1 MPRPVESRH
10 RYIAGLDGIRAIAV
24 LAVIAFHLNVGWAK
38 GGLLGVGVFFTLS
51 GYLIT
56 DLLLGHFK
64 RHGNLGLGQFWIRRA
79 RRLLPAVFLM
89 LIVVSIWVALFDAA
103 QVHEVRR
110 QVVSAALYF
119 ANWSTIAAHASY
131 FSRFAAPLPLDHLW
145 SLSIEEQFYLIW
157 PWLLLGML
165 YVFRSRATMVVV
177 ILAGAAA
184 SAWLMGHLY
193 QPGIDPTRV
202 YEGTDTRAFGL
213 LLGAALAMIWPT
225 QMTRAALR
233 RSVRSPVGLDVAGA
247 VGLVGIFVLVWQT
260 SSLSS
265 FLYPTGIIL
274 LSLATVLVIAA
285 VVNPSSLLG
294 EVLGCPPLRWIGVR
308 SYGIY
313 LWHWPII
320 VLWGR
325 QETGVNWPRAAL
337 QIAMTFVIASL
348 SWRYVED
355 PIRRGALRRLRR
367 KPRTGAAEG
376 RRRRHVLGLSAGLAA
391 ALVLVVVGLAGALP
405 VISEGHTAPPKIS
418 KLPPRLASARNASSI
433 TKTVVAKA
441 ALPPAAT
448 KTACRSVVYIGD
460 STSEGQISTDY
471 IPNPRKRLDAVLK
484 RIGVQI
490 LYPEISGARSTLE
503 TYQGIPNA
511 ATVAQQHISDGFNGC
526 WIFALG
532 TNDVDNA
539 TTSPVNIP
547 TRIRNMMKIVG
558 HQPVM
563 WIAVISLLSSGP
575 YSEAGMEHWDRALLA
590 DCKRYPNM
598 RVYDWP
604 DRAKRKWFI
613 PDGIHYYSPG
623 YIARN
628 HDIAQGLVRAFPRD
642 QPPNSSCL
650 VQ

>member
-1 MPRPVESRH
+1 MPRPVESSH
-10 RYIAGLDGIRAIAV
+10 RYIPGLDGIRAIAV
-24 LAVIAFHLNVGWAK
+24 LSVIAFHLNVGWAK

-56 DLLLGHFK
+56 DLLLSHWN

-79 RRLLPAVFLM
+79 RRLLPALFLM

-110 QVVSAALYF
+110 QVVSATLYF
-119 ANWSTIAAHASY
+119 ANWSTIAANQSY
-131 FSRFAAPLPLDHLW
+131 FARFAAPLPLDHLW

-157 PWLLLGML
+157 PWLLLGL
-165 YVFRSRATMVVV
+165 LHVFRSRGTMMVVTL
-177 ILAGAAA
+177 LAAVA

-193 QPGIDPTRV
+193 HPGSDPTRV
-202 YEGTDTRAFGL
+202 YEGTDTRTFGL
-213 LLGAALAMIWPT
+213 LLGAALAMVWPT
-225 QMTRAALR
+225 RMTRAALR
-233 RSVRSPVGLDVAGA
+233 RSVRSPVGLDIAGT
-247 VGLVGIFVLVWQT
+247 VGLVGIFLLVWKT

-265 FLYPTGIIL
+265 FLYPAGIIL
-274 LSLATVLVIAA
+274 LSIATVLVIAA
-285 VVNPSSLLG
+285 VVNASSLLG
-294 EVLGCPPLRWIGVR
+294 EVLGCPPLRWVGVR

-320 VLWGR
+320 VLWGGE
-325 QETGVNWPRAAL
+325 ETGVNWPRAAL
-337 QIAMTFVIASL
+337 QIALTFVIASL
-348 SWRYVED
+348 SWRYVEE

-367 KPRTGAAEG
+367 RPRTQAAAA
-376 RRRRHVLGLSAGLAA
+376 RRRRNVFGLTTGIAA
-391 ALVLVVVGLAGALP
+391 ALALVVVGLAGALP
-405 VISEGHTAPPKIS
+405 VISQGHTAPPKIS
-418 KLPPRLASARNASSI
+418 KLPPKLAGAKNASS
-433 TKTVVAKA
+433 TTTSVPAKRP
-441 ALPPAAT
+441 PPAS

-484 RIGVQI
+484 KVGVQTF
-490 LYPEISGARSTLE
+490 YPEISGARSTLE

-511 ATVAQQHISDGFNGC
+511 ATVAQQHISDGFKGC

-539 TTSPVNIP
+539 ATSPVNVS
-547 TRIRNMMKIVG
+547 TRIHNMMKIIG
-558 HQPVM
+558 HRPVL

-575 YSEAGMEHWDRALLA
+575 YSEAGMQRWNRALLA

-604 DRAKRKWFI
+604 DKAKRKWFI

-623 YIARN
+623 YVARN
-628 HDIAQGLVRAFPRD
+628 HDIAHGLVRAFPKG
-642 QPPNSSCL
+642 QPASASCL